1 MKYLVL
7 LLLFNFSFA
16 QKDVY
21 PIEEKHQHLINN
33 PNYSNEIFKDI
44 NNVLDNFLGNWTYS
58 DMNNE
63 VLIEMKQHDVFVF
76 PSLFDGFGLV
86 ILEALSRGL
95 PVITTKNTGGPDILE
110 DGSDG
115 FIVPIRSSEA
125 ITEKLQLLCDDR
137 TLLEKMSAAALK
149 KAARYSWQ
157 EYRHNL
163 KTTTKIAAAQDSF
176 TS

>member
-63 VLIEMKQHDVFVF
+63 VLIEVFKY
-76 PSLFDGFGLV
+76 FD
-86 ILEALSRGL
+86 ESNQQDALYINIKL
-95 PVITTKNTGGPDILE
+95 NKNGDILLNTL
-110 DGSDG
+110 DQTFPNIIVGAS
-115 FIVPIRSSEA
+115 FIDSKDTNSVIVYFSEMQ
-125 ITEKLQLLCDDR
+125 TGKVLLCGHNSAVFLKLNDNYLYWQIKPKELIFNK
-137 TLLEKMSAAALK
+137 TAKLLPLKMRFHK
-149 KAARYSWQ
+149 
-157 EYRHNL
+157 N
-163 KTTTKIAAAQDSF
+163 
-176 TS
+176 